1 MVTPAAARVLGHV
14 DALFGG
20 ELLGLFLGHER
31 ADGLRRMLERR
42 ILRVDSDLRQHG
54 RNVDARAAAVKLF
67 ADDVLQIIADVALT
81 HGHAHRKRHD
91 VTLGLLLVVGG
102 EGVLDHAN
110 LRAVAVGDDDLV
122 AVLNEVGDGLG
133 RHMDGIHLLM
143 QILAKGVAAQRNDDT
158 FSHS

>member
-1 MVTPAAARVLGHV
+1 MGFVGCWNAGS
-14 DALFGG
+14 FGSTATCVSTV
-20 ELLGLFLGHER
+20 
-31 ADGLRRMLERR
+31 ADVGM
-42 ILRVDSDLRQHG
+42 
-54 RNVDARAAAVKLF
+54 RAAAVKLF

-110 LRAVAVGDDDLV
+110 LRAVAMGDDDLV

-143 QILAKGVAAQRNDDT
+143 QILAKGVARPAQ
-158 FSHS
+158 